1 MITQDLGIATA
12 YGYAKSKGYTGTE
25 AEFAEL
31 MASYAS
37 TAQTAIEAADRAV
50 EANTAAQS
58 AKTDAAASK
67 TAAQTAAQTATTKAS
82 EASQSASTATTKASE
97 ASTSAST
104 ASAAATSAGTSAQTA
119 TTAAATATAKASEA
133 NESATTAI
141 TAKTDAETARD
152 AAAQSASEAAESART
167 LTIDDTLM
175 QAGQAADSKVVGDK
189 INNGYISITNIVN
202 GGFYANGALN
212 TKSERLRPSS
222 FIPVKIGDKI
232 VIGSGSLK
240 HACGAWN
247 GTPSTETLVRN
258 DNVFSTAD
266 ETIVSEIDGFYIFT
280 FAKQDTTQRISPA
293 DFDGYIH
300 LYSGEIYKN
309 TQRITQAEDEISS
322 LQSEINT
329 AFAKVIVPVYETEE
343 IELVKSSGYYQANGV
358 YADSSSYEH
367 SQKIAVLEGDVLKP
381 ASTQPG
387 AYFRF
392 ICAYNGNSVVA
403 SAGTNSGP
411 TSYTV
416 PSGIDGVI
424 VSASVS
430 QHETAV
436 IIKRKTG
443 EETRVYPIGQ
453 KLGNFNWKGDLSDGD
468 SVELPASNVR
478 FNVVWC
484 FTGHV
489 STMGKITIGIK
500 ATDGTV
506 KELCSVDSTYIYYRL
521 KDGTIASEAHGLTI
535 SEDLQIKIDSPF
547 KVNELGSITICSDG
561 TEYTLSAT
569 PYGTDMTGAP
579 YLFSTRAVMTNCA
592 FSWIPKDIDK
602 PIWVFGDSWVSM
614 YDSRW
619 PYYMVRDGHTNS
631 WMLNG
636 FAGESTSDAYE
647 SLLNLLLVRKPDYIV
662 WLLGMNDGD
671 TSTAV
676 NTAWKSIYDKL
687 TQLCADY
694 GINLIL
700 YTVPNTPTINNSF
713 KNAIVRESGY
723 RYIDGALAVGDDGN
737 GNWFTGY
744 EQSSTDHNHTSGKGA
759 RALYYRILADF
770 PEIAG
775 NSL

>member
-1 MITQDLGIATA
+1 MEKNLGHATA
-12 YGYAKSKGYTGTE
+12 YGYAKSKGYSGTE
-25 AEFAEL
+25 DEFAQL
-31 MASYAS
+31 MADYAS
-37 TAQTAIEAADRAV
+37 VGQS
-50 EANTAAQS
+50 AAQS
-58 AKTDAAASK
+58 AEQAAASA
-67 TAAQTAAQTATTKAS
+67 TSASGSAATASQAAQTATDKASEAVTAADTATTKAS
-82 EASQSASTATTKASE
+82 EANASAD
-97 ASTSAST
+97 T
-104 ASAAATSAGTSAQTA
+104 ASSAATSAGTSAQTA
-119 TTAAATATAKASEA
+119 TTAAATATTKASEA

-189 INNGYISITNIVN
+189 INNGYASITNIIN
-202 GGFYANGALN
+202 GGFNANGALN
-212 TKSERLRPSS
+212 TRSDRLRPAT
-222 FIPVKIGDKI
+222 FIPVKTGDKI
-232 VIGSGSLK
+232 VISAGSLK

-247 GTPSTETLVRN
+247 GAPSTETLVRN

-266 ETIVSEIDGFYIFT
+266 ETIVSEIDGFYIVD
-280 FAKQDTTQRISPA
+280 FAKQDATQSISPA

-309 TQRITQAEDEISS
+309 TQRITQAEGEISS
-322 LQSEINT
+322 LQSDMNT
-329 AFAKVIVPVYETEE
+329 AFTKVTVPVYGTEE
-343 IELVKSSGYYQANGV
+343 IELVKSSGYYPANGV

-367 SQKIAVLEGDVLKP
+367 SQKIAVSEGDVLKP
-381 ASTQPG
+381 TSTQPG

-403 SAGTNSGP
+403 SAGSNDGP

-424 VSASVS
+424 VSTSVS

-436 IIKRKTG
+436 IVKRKTG

-484 FTGHV
+484 FIGHI

-500 ATDGTV
+500 STSGTV

-521 KDGTIASEAHGLTI
+521 NDGTIASEAHGLTI

-561 TEYTLSAT
+561 TEYTLNAT

-579 YLFSTRAVMTNCA
+579 YLFSTGAILTNCA

-614 YDSRW
+614 YESRW

-636 FAGESTSDAYE
+636 FAGERTSDAYE
-647 SLLNLLLVRKPDYIV
+647 SLVNLLLVRKPDYIV
-662 WLLGMNDGD
+662 WLLGMNNGD

-676 NTAWKSIYDKL
+676 NTKWKSVYDKL

-694 GINLIL
+694 GIILIL
-700 YTVPNTPTINNSF
+700 YTVPNTPTINNNF

-759 RALYYRILADF
+759 RALYYRILVDF